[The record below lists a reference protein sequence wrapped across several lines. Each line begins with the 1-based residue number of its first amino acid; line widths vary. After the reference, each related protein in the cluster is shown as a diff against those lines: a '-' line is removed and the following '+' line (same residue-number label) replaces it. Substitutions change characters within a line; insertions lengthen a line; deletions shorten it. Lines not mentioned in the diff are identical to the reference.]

1 MSDGDRD
8 RSNQMTVRR
17 HRLPASR
24 LALLLTLL
32 SVAVPA
38 SSATYVPGDDLPG
51 PPAHLETIPAGSLVI
66 PMDTTLQAVV
76 APFNL
81 KAYGLVNHLL
91 QNGIPLKWAIKA
103 GKGKDATDF
112 TATAQRIYPTVVAA
126 ASLNFAGGPC
136 IVHGDYAVL
145 AKPLIAAFGN
155 SVAVYETTA
164 GAVVDVRYDLTHK
177 PLIAVSNV
185 NTAIHTNIFTQ
196 AGIPATNYTVV
207 DPATLSATSCYTS
220 HSEPHTT
227 VTLGVP
233 NVKAFVLGG
242 ANYLAQCRASE
253 TYENSVAGRFQTTL
267 GNTIDNLGNVLSYPN
282 ADLAYSQFIGPLDPA
297 PGGSEQDWMFSVG
310 STWQNNGH
318 VHADN
323 VGASPPHY
331 AATASKLINGM
342 GGNVYYLGGHDYGN
356 SSNLDSING
365 RRMFLNFIFVPSQRP
380 AYCNLDIAPALRT
393 ISGTVY
399 EDVNGDSG
407 LGDAVGRAGVGLRLY
422 TDANDNGLV
431 DTGDVYLSQT
441 TTDASGNYSFQV
453 STTAS
458 GNKYLVAADSK
469 SVTASAGLNGGSAQG
484 DVWAEQT
491 RGDDPTTLA
500 LDVGPRFGGRTP
512 GTSDNFAASTTPAS
526 NNYQH
531 LLRADVTAASVS
543 GGHFAFSFNIVTNT
557 RAGDAADDDV
567 TANRT
572 VQGSLRQ
579 FLQNATAV
587 AGGNAMRFVPA
598 VATNATGGGGNWWR
612 VGVTVAL
619 PALADASTTIDGRA
633 YSSADGTTV
642 RDDNAGVLGAGGT
655 VGVDA
660 LALSTVARPE
670 LEIQNLRSTAVV
682 NVGLDFTAS
691 NSAVRRIA
699 LFGFGGSPDQDAH
712 ANLRV
717 GSSANNVTVE
727 ENVIGAAASS
737 FSDPG
742 GTARSGGDCIRS
754 IGGDSGTVRNNVIGF
769 CAGTSVALKSGSNT
783 WLVENNEIRG
793 SAVGYGHLDGVAI
806 ETASGSATV
815 RGNLIAGGD
824 GTGVDTKTTGGSN
837 TIVNNTITGNGIGL
851 DPDAGGAAVE
861 PSGVSLYGTGNVVDR
876 NVINA
881 NYGAGVMVVAT
892 GSGNRITRNSIYAN
906 GTILNRAGAGP
917 KNQIGIDLL
926 AAGDNQ
932 SAGTN
937 PFVTLNDSG
946 DGDSGGN
953 GLLNFPVLVAALVAG
968 PNLVVRG
975 FARPGSTVEVFIADP
990 DPSGFGEG
998 KTILFS
1004 AAEGGASDTDSGSGS
1019 YGPGP
1024 VNGIV
1029 QGSDTTNR
1037 FTFSVP
1043 LPPAVSLGT
1052 VLTAT
1057 ATDGSANTS
1066 EFSGQVTTIPGLN
1079 IVKRGFLLDGTPIT
1093 NGALLPKGTPV
1104 RFLLYLDNPGGAV
1117 SDVSLGDIL
1126 APGFAYVAGSLRY
1139 ANTAANCA
1147 ATSCTGAEESAILAA
1162 ALAGTA
1168 GTDAVDGDVVSAVG
1182 ATVRAGNQVVGNLQ
1196 LDIVAAKVWAVVF
1209 TVRMQ

>member
-1 MSDGDRD
+1 MGARFLA
-8 RSNQMTVRR
+8 RR
-17 HRLPASR
+17 LVP
-24 LALLLTLL
+24 LLVLL
-32 SVAVPA
+32 SIAVPA
-38 SSATYVPGDDLPG
+38 RSAPYVPGDDLPTPG
-51 PPAHLETIPAGSLVI
+51 AHFETIPAGSLVI
-66 PMDTTLQAVV
+66 PMDHTLQAVI

-81 KAYGLVNHLL
+81 KAYGLVNNLL
-91 QNGIPLKWAIKA
+91 QNSVPLKWAIKA
-103 GKGKDATDF
+103 GKAKDAVDF
-112 TATAQRIYPTVVAA
+112 AVTAQRIYPTVIAA
-126 ASLNFAGGPC
+126 ALVNFSGGPF
-136 IVHGDYAVL
+136 IVHRDFAVL

-164 GAVVDVRYDLTHK
+164 DVVVDIRYDLTHK
-177 PLIAVSNV
+177 PRIAVSNT
-185 NTAIHTNIFTQ
+185 NTAIHTAIFTE
-196 AGIPATNYTVV
+196 AGIPAANYSVV
-207 DPATLSATSCYTS
+207 DPATLTAASCYTS

-227 VTLGVP
+227 LTPGVAA
-233 NVKAFVLGG
+233 VKLYVQSG
-242 ANYLAQCRASE
+242 ANFLAQCKASL
-253 TYENSVAGRFQTTL
+253 TYENDAAGHFQTTL
-267 GNTIDNLGNVLSYPN
+267 GTAINNLGNVLSYPN
-282 ADLAYSQFIGPLDPA
+282 ADLAYSQFTGALNPA
-297 PGGSEQDWMFSVG
+297 PGGSEQDWKFAAG
-310 STWQNNGH
+310 SAWQNNGH

-323 VGASPPHY
+323 VAAAPATW
-331 AATASKLINGM
+331 AATASKLINAK
-342 GGNVYYLGGHDYGN
+342 GGNVYYLGGHNYGG
-356 SSNLDSING
+356 SAALDMING
-365 RRMFLNFIFVPSQRP
+365 RRMFLNFIFVPSDRP
-380 AYCNLDIAPALRT
+380 AVCNLDITPVLRT

-407 LGDAVGRAGVGLRLY
+407 LGDGVARPGVRLRLY

-431 DTGDVYLSQT
+431 DAGDVYLAEA
-441 TTDASGNYSFQV
+441 TTDVSGNYSFQV

-484 DVWAEQT
+484 DVWSEQT
-491 RGDDPTTLA
+491 RGDNPATAA

-512 GTSDNFAASTTPAS
+512 GTSDVYAASTVPAS

-531 LLRADVTAASVS
+531 LARADVTAASV
-543 GGHFAFSFNIVTNT
+543 GGAHFAFSFNVVTHA
-557 RAGDAADDDV
+557 RAGDGADDDV
-567 TANRT
+567 SANRT

-579 FLQNATAV
+579 FIQNATAV
-587 AGGNAMRFVPA
+587 AGANVMRFVPA
-598 VATNATGGGGNWWR
+598 VATNASGGGGNWWR
-612 VGVTVAL
+612 IGVTVAL
-619 PALADASTTIDGRA
+619 QALADVSTTIDGRA

-642 RDDNAGVLGAGGT
+642 RDDNTGVLGAGGT

-670 LEIQNLRSTAVV
+670 LEIQDLRSTAVV
-682 NVGLDFTAS
+682 NVGLDITAS
-691 NSAVRRIA
+691 SCAVRRIA
-699 LFGFGGSPDQDAH
+699 LFGFGGAPDQDAH

-717 GSSANNVTVE
+717 GAAANNAAVE
-727 ENVIGAAASS
+727 ENIIGAAASS
-737 FSDPG
+737 FADPG
-742 GTARSGGDCIRS
+742 AAARSGGDCVRS
-754 IGGDSGTVRNNVIGF
+754 LGGDTGTVRNNLVGF
-769 CAGTSVALKSGSNT
+769 CAGTSVALKGGSNS

-815 RGNLIAGGD
+815 RGNLITGGD
-824 GTGVDTKTTGGSN
+824 GTGIDTKTTGGSS
-837 TIVNNTITGNGIGL
+837 TIVNNTVTGNGIGL
-851 DPDAGGAAVE
+851 DPDAGGVAVE
-861 PSGVSLYGTGNVVDR
+861 PSGISLYGTGNVVDR

-881 NYGAGVMVVAT
+881 NFGAGVMVVAT
-892 GSGNRITRNSIYAN
+892 ASGNRITRNSIYLN

-926 AAGDNQ
+926 APADNQ
-932 SAGTN
+932 SAGTA
-937 PFVTLNDSG
+937 PFVTLNDLG

-953 GLLNFPVLVAALVAG
+953 ALLNYPVLVSAIVAG

-998 KTILFS
+998 RTYLFS
-1004 AAEGGASDTDSGSGS
+1004 AVEGGGSDSDSGSGS

-1043 LPPAVSLGT
+1043 LPPGVAVGT

-1066 EFSGQVTTIPGLN
+1066 EFSGQVSAAGWSV
-1079 IVKRGFLLDGTPIT
+1079 VKRGFLLDGTAIT
-1093 NGALLPKGTPV
+1093 NGAVLPKGARV

-1117 SDVSLGDIL
+1117 SDVSLGDVL

-1147 ATSCTGAEESAILAA
+1147 SATCTPAEESAILAA
-1162 ALAGTA
+1162 ALAGAA

-1182 ATVRAGNQVVGNLQ
+1182 VTVRAGNQVVGNLQ
-1196 LDIVAAKVWAVVF
+1196 LDIAAAKVWAVVL